1 LQVVEMKNRLVE
13 KIKALEHEKST
24 LLEEVRQLREVVE
37 LSEKAKILE
46 NEVNKLKDEAKVLR
60 ERIPREFLRE
70 LEQIAST
77 LLTED
82 KAEASSE
89 ECSSCEEEE
98 FL

>member
-1 LQVVEMKNRLVE
+1 MQVAEMKNRLVE
-13 KIKALEHEKST
+13 KIKVLENEKST

-77 LLTED
+77 SLTED
-82 KAEASSE
+82 EAEASSE
-89 ECSSCEEEE
+89 ECSSCREEE